1 MKTEYLD
8 RANRIATDNISS
20 AQQILKD
27 TLDLLFDFCVTNC
40 ETANFVQELKS
51 ISTALSNAQSQMS
64 ALSNICRLVI
74 SASDKLDAEEVA
86 LYIDVLRQKVG
97 ESSSRTASE
106 AAKLIVNGKSYA
118 TLSQSEFVIKAFE
131 RAANEN
137 KAAVVYVMES
147 RPLFEGRQTARALRK
162 MGHRPILVSDA
173 AIGFFINEI
182 DSAFVGAD
190 AILADGTLVNKIG
203 SYALAAACA
212 VAKKNF
218 YAVTSVLKYDSEKN
232 VGGFVNKEEGAHE
245 IFANPEF
252 EVGNFYFDKVGAE
265 LITALVTEVGSFPPL
280 SELERLNVAMRELYG

>member
-1 MKTEYLD
+1 MNIEYLD

-27 TLDLLFDFCVTNC
+27 TLDLLFDFCVTNF
-40 ETANFVQELKS
+40 EAENFVRELLS

-74 SASDKLDAEEVA
+74 SASGKVTPGEMA
-86 LYIDVLRQKVG
+86 LYIDALRQKAG
-97 ESSSRTASE
+97 EASSKTASE
-106 AAKLIVNGKSYA
+106 ATKLIANGKTYA
-118 TLSQSEFVIKAFE
+118 TLSQSEFVIKSFE

-137 KAAVVYVMES
+137 KTATVYVMES
-147 RPLFEGRQTARALRK
+147 RPLFEGRQTARALKK

-212 VAKKNF
+212 IAKKNF

-232 VGGFVNKEEGAHE
+232 IAGFINKEEGAHE

-252 EVGNFYFDKVGAE
+252 EVRNFYFDKVNAE
-265 LITALVTEVGSFPPL
+265 LVTALVTEVGSFSPL
-280 SELERLNVAMRELYG
+280 SGLEALNAAMRKMYG